1 MKGTIVLFFIL
12 CSLNS
17 YSQSLKEW
25 ITTVKGD
32 TKKQTE
38 IYNTDSIIFKNKS
51 FEYKYMA
58 SECLI
63 KSAEYS
69 TYSLVCAGLGSISAI
84 IGASLKHSNDPSR
97 NKNIKNYRKLCYV
110 IGGSLGVAAIISQI
124 VSINYKI
131 KAGKNMQL
139 GIAEEGGFIKYS
151 F

>member
-1 MKGTIVLFFIL
+1 MKRSIVLFFIL

-17 YSQSLKEW
+17 YSQSFKEW
-25 ITTVKGD
+25 INTVNGH
-32 TKKQTE
+32 TQKQTE
-38 IYNTDSIIFKNKS
+38 RDQADSIVFKNKS
-51 FEYKYMA
+51 FEYKYIA

-63 KSAEYS
+63 KSAEYN
-69 TYSLVCAGLGSISAI
+69 TYSLICAGLGSTSAI
-84 IGASLKHSNDPSR
+84 IGASLKHSNDPSK

-131 KAGKNMQL
+131 KAGKNMQF